1 MSSEALIV
9 GGGPAGASLAIRLAN
24 AGREVVLL
32 EKKSIPHHKVCGEFL
47 SREAIHYLS
56 QIGIDLIALGAQ
68 PISRLRLIF
77 RNRTIE
83 SNLPFPA
90 LSLSRQHLDE
100 SLLSHAAKAGV
111 EVIRGY
117 GVESLQRNDSVWQAQ
132 LNSGEYIRGRDAFLA
147 SGKHDLRGWQRPEGN
162 QNDLIAFK
170 MYWRLTETS
179 FAEIKQHVEL
189 VLFPGGYCGLQ
200 PVEDGVMNL
209 CLLVRRET
217 FRKFGGTF
225 THLMEAI
232 QADSLHLTK
241 RFDQA
246 VALWPRPLSIS
257 SIPYGHIHAHQDG
270 LWRLGDQM
278 AVIGSFSGDG
288 MSIALHSAALA
299 ASTYLS
305 GGTSDKFH
313 RIMRLDTAN
322 QVSLATKISRAFVS
336 SPKQHWITRGIQL
349 WPGVLRVAARAT
361 RIPDRALLTLLEKDQ
376 HSKTI

>member
-1 MSSEALIV
+1 MSSEVLII

-24 AGREVVLL
+24 AAREVLLL

-68 PISRLRLIF
+68 PISKLRLIC
-77 RNRTIE
+77 RDRIIE
-83 SNLPFPA
+83 SHLPFPA

-100 SLLSHAAKAGV
+100 SLLSHATKVGV
-111 EVIRGY
+111 QVMRGY
-117 GVESLQRNDSVWQAQ
+117 SVESLQRNDSLWQAE
-132 LNSGEYIRGRDAFLA
+132 LNSGECLRGRDAFLA
-147 SGKHDLRGWQRPEGN
+147 TGKHDLRGWQRPAGR

-170 MYWRLTETS
+170 MYWRLSETNV
-179 FAEIKQHVEL
+179 AEIKQHVEL

-209 CLLVRRET
+209 CLLIRRET
-217 FRKFGGTF
+217 FRKLGGTF
-225 THLMEAI
+225 TQVMEAL
-232 QADSLHLTK
+232 QADAPHLA
-241 RFDQA
+241 RRLDQS

-257 SIPYGHIHAHQDG
+257 SIPYGHIHAHQDA

-313 RIMRLDTAN
+313 RQMRLDVAK

-336 SPKQHWITRGIQL
+336 GPKQHWITRGVQFL
-349 WPGVLRVAARAT
+349 PGVLRVAAMAT
-361 RIPDRALLTLLEKDQ
+361 RIPDRALLAVLEKD
-376 HSKTI
+376 